1 VGGLSHD
8 VGRRRLSGTAEAF
21 DVFWAA
27 YPRKR
32 KRLDAKKAFE
42 QARREGVTLETMLSA
57 LSWQRSQPQWT
68 KDGGQFIPY
77 PASWLRAGSYDDE
90 PDEPI
95 AVPVKEHWYEVCQR
109 EHGGTC
115 EKQWAHAMKMREAS

>member
-1 VGGLSHD
+1 MD
-8 VGRRRLSGTAEAF
+8 F
-21 DVFWAA
+21 DSEFAQFWAA

-32 KRLDAKKAFE
+32 NKIDARKAFWS
-42 QARREGVTLETMLSA
+42 ARRTGVTLDAMLSA
-57 LSWQRSQPQWT
+57 LDWQRGQSQWVR
-68 KDGGQFIPY
+68 DGGQYIPF
-77 PASWLRAGSYDDE
+77 PASWIRAGSYDDE

-115 EKQWAHAMKMREAS
+115 EKQWSCEMKRRQAS